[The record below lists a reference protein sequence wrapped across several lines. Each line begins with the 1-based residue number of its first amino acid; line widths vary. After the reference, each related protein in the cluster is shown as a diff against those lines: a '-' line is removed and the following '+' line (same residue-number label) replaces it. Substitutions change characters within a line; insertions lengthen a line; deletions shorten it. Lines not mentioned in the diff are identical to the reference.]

1 MQKLS
6 GFGDKETEKENT
18 EETSE
23 KVEPGEVKGGSSHVT
38 TSTTTTTT
46 PTTTANPCPESNVDK
61 ECPDDFFMLP
71 GNTCKMC
78 LRK

>member
-18 EETSE
+18 EESSE
-23 KVEPGEVKGGSSHVT
+23 KVEPGEVKGNSNHV
-38 TSTTTTTT
+38 TTTTTT
-46 PTTTANPCPESNVDK
+46 PTITANPCPESNVDK